1 MLGLSTMRKEKS
13 SSQEDQLDEEGA
25 ALELLGGKL

>member
-1 MLGLSTMRKEKS
+1 MLGLSTVRREKN

-25 ALELLGGKL
+25 ALEMLGGKF